1 MSKSFYGKLSFNNLK
16 KNHSIYLPYLIASIC
31 TIASFYIMNAIAL
44 NEGLSKMPGASSIQM
59 ILQLGSIVIGIFA
72 AIFLFYTNSFLIK
85 RRKKE
90 LGLYS
95 ILGME
100 KKHVI
105 RVLSIETIYTS
116 LFSIGAGLIIGVIL
130 SKVLFLVLL
139 NLLSFDVTI
148 VFEISWEAIK
158 HALFLFFAIFFVTLL
173 SNLWQV
179 KISNPIELLHGEK
192 QGEKEPKTKWVLSL
206 IGFLSL
212 GIGYYIAITVES
224 PLDAL
229 TVFFVAVIL
238 VIIGT
243 FALFTAGSIAVLKLL
258 RKNKKFY
265 YKTNNFISI
274 SGMIYRMK
282 QNAAGLSNICIL
294 SAMVLVTLSTTICL
308 YVGREDSLNTQYPN
322 EVMVEYRGEKE
333 ELKNIIS
340 VIEKLESKHSV
351 KRVDD
356 IYRRYEYGIG
366 MIENN
371 QLTLGR
377 TESFDVNKALDAYAM
392 LIDEY
397 NEAEGKEE
405 TLEHGQVLLYDPYG
419 KILDREISINGIV
432 YGIKEK
438 LEEFKLKFPK
448 NQLGMKG
455 VYIVFAD
462 IESINEFYKAM
473 YQDSNLEMNCNYSF
487 DLEGENEDILSFEK
501 ALEKE
506 LKGQYRVMARGI
518 KREEFYSIYGGFLF
532 LGIFLGLLFMMAT
545 VLIIY
550 YKQISE
556 GYDDHERFQIMQKVG
571 LSKKEV
577 KKIIKKQ
584 ILMVFFLPLIGA
596 VIHILFA
603 FSVISKLLMMFGL
616 LNTTLF
622 AACTA
627 FTVFVFAIGYGLV
640 YHMTA
645 KTYYKLVQM

>member
-44 NEGLSKMPGASSIQM
+44 NEGLSKMPGADSIQM
-59 ILQLGSIVIGIFA
+59 ILQLGSVVIGIFA

-116 LFSIGAGLIIGVIL
+116 LFSIGVGLIIGVIL

-148 VFEISWEAIK
+148 VFEVSWEAVK
-158 HALFLFFAIFFVTLL
+158 NALFLFCAIFFVTLL

-192 QGEKEPKTKWVLSL
+192 HGEKEPKTKWVLSF

-212 GIGYYIAITVES
+212 GVGYYIAITVES

-243 FALFTAGSIAVLKLL
+243 FALFTAGSITVLKLL
-258 RKNKKFY
+258 RKNKNFY

-308 YVGREDSLNTQYPN
+308 YIGREDSLKTQYPN
-322 EVMVEYRGEKE
+322 EVIVEYIGEKE
-333 ELKNIIS
+333 ELKHITS
-340 VIEKLESKHSV
+340 AIEELESKYSV
-351 KRVDD
+351 KRKDE
-356 IYRRYEYGIG
+356 IYRRYVYGIG
-366 MIENN
+366 MLEKN

-377 TESFDVNKALDAYAM
+377 TESFNISKASDVYAM
-392 LIDEY
+392 LIDDY
-397 NEAEGKEE
+397 NEAEGTQE
-405 TLEHGQVLLYDPYG
+405 TLEHGQILLYDPHG
-419 KILDREISINGIV
+419 RILDREISINGEV
-432 YGIKEK
+432 YGIKQK

-455 VYIVFAD
+455 FYIVFAD
-462 IESINEFYKAM
+462 MESINEFYKVI
-473 YQDSNLEMNCNYSF
+473 YEDSVAEMRCSYSF
-487 DLEGENEDILSFEK
+487 DLEGKQEDILSFEK

-506 LKGQYRVMARGI
+506 LKESYRVSARGI
-518 KREEFYSIYGGFLF
+518 EREEFYSIYGGFLF

-577 KKIIKKQ
+577 KKVIKKQ

-596 VIHILFA
+596 VLHILFA

-616 LNTTLF
+616 MNTTLF
-622 AACTA
+622 AGCTA
-627 FTVFVFAIGYGLV
+627 FTILVFAIGYGVV